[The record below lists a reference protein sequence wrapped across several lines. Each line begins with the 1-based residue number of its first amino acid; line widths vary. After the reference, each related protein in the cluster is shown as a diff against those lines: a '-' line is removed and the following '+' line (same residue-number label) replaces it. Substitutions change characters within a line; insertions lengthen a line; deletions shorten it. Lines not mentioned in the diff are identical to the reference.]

1 MMVQEGEV
9 PYTVFDD
16 YMEHMQVPENF
27 WVTYVEPFCV
37 ERRSFKDRLGTCLSK
52 EQSRDGFHVRDR
64 LGTCFYVKDRE
75 RESWCLLVLVTSTD

>member
-37 ERRSFKDRLGTCLSK
+37 ERRLCTYHTRICITRKTQK
-52 EQSRDGFHVRDR
+52 
-64 LGTCFYVKDRE
+64 YE
-75 RESWCLLVLVTSTD
+75 RNICRKRRI